1 MGDSLSKNTFKGRF
15 FIEMEL
21 CVQFGFPR
29 NLITFLPFVAFN
41 NRAGVV
47 FGQVMHTK
55 QLLLVSV
62 MCET

>member
-1 MGDSLSKNTFKGRF
+1 MYSLDFQETY
-15 FIEMEL
+15 L
-21 CVQFGFPR
+21 V
-29 NLITFLPFVAFN
+29 TFLPFVVFN